1 VKNDNNDT
9 ECVVSHSAQDAKSR
23 QNTNKKHVSS
33 EVRSTSLDTETSSV
47 PAEPEYLCESGV
59 INELRRRWP
68 GIVVLADKPL
78 GDGLGVAVYF
88 TFPGGNR
95 MAAWVSGTNEVG
107 VSPEDRKHWKAF
119 IAKCETP
126 TTP

>member
-1 VKNDNNDT
+1 MKDDNNDT
-9 ECVVSHSAQDAKSR
+9 ECVVSHSAQNAKSR

-33 EVRSTSLDTETSSV
+33 EATSTPLDIETS
-47 PAEPEYLCESGV
+47 PEPEYPCESGV

-119 IAKCETP
+119 VAKCETP

>member
-1 VKNDNNDT
+1 VKNDNNDI
-9 ECVVSHSAQDAKSR
+9 ECVISHSVQDAKSR
-23 QNTNKKHVSS
+23 PNTNKQHVSP
-33 EVRSTSLDTETSSV
+33 EVRLTPADAETSR
-47 PAEPEYLCESGV
+47 ALDEPEFLCESGV
-59 INELRRRWP
+59 VNELRLRWP

-88 TFPGGNR
+88 TFPGGSR
-95 MAAWVSGTNEVG
+95 MAAWVSGTDEVG

-119 IAKCETP
+119 VAKCETP